1 MILLFLENF
10 FISLSAVF
18 ANKTRSILTALGIII
33 GVVSVTMMGTLISG
47 LDKTFES
54 SMSWLGKDILYVSRY
69 EWFGDMEWWEV
80 RNRPR
85 IRPEYVDKVK
95 ERSKYALAVAP
106 VMQRGASLSLGEKET
121 RTEIFG
127 TNEDYMETITTNIVQ
142 GRFFSKNEDRS
153 GARVTVIGDGIKEA
167 FFGDNDPIG
176 KYIKID
182 NIKFRVIGVLEKQG
196 KFLGLFSVD
205 KQAILP
211 IGAYNRIFSKRGWMR
226 LSIKIPENKIEEGFS
241 SSEIRPKVVPG
252 EYTARVNYEGLKLEE
267 KITVVGDNR
276 IKMPVDDYRKKLKAL
291 LTLRDLLSRTHKL
304 IDKVSFSADQLE
316 DLIKKLN
323 DASSQDSKDAM
334 KIHKKILEHKF
345 EFLMRP
351 PPSMTYRQKPRLREE
366 IRSLMSA
373 IDNTTNPP
381 TAPQIER
388 IASLIKEVD
397 EQEET
402 ILSNESE
409 LLNLNRKLS
418 SLPQIIY

>member
-10 FISLSAVF
+10 LISLSSIF

-54 SMSWLGKDILYVSRY
+54 SMSWLGKDILYISRY

-85 IRPEYVDKVK
+85 IRSEYVDKIK

-106 VMQRGASLSLGEKET
+106 VMQRGASLSMGEKET

-127 TNEDYMETITTNIVQ
+127 TNNDYMETITTNIVQ

-167 FFGDNDPIG
+167 FFGENDPIG

-182 NIKFRVIGVLEKQG
+182 NVKFRVIGVLEKQG

-211 IGAYNRIFSKRGWMR
+211 IGAYKRIFSKRGWMR
-226 LSIKIPENKIEEGFS
+226 LSIKIPENKIEEGLD
-241 SSEIRPKVVPG
+241 EISYVMRHL
-252 EYTARVNYEGLKLEE
+252 RGLKPNQKNDFAINQTKAFE
-267 KITVVGDNR
+267 KNYNTLKLAIGGTGTFIT
-276 IKMPVDDYRKKLKAL
+276 
-291 LTLRDLLSRTHKL
+291 LLSLIVGGIGVMNIMFVSVKERTKE
-304 IDKVSFSADQLE
+304 IGVRKA
-316 DLIKKLN
+316 IGATKG
-323 DASSQDSKDAM
+323 M
-334 KIHKKILEHKF
+334 ILGQ
-345 EFLMRP
+345 FLMEAV
-351 PPSMTYRQKPRLREE
+351 SICL
-366 IRSLMSA
+366 IAGLMG
-373 IDNTTNPP
+373 
-381 TAPQIER
+381 
-388 IASLIKEVD
+388 
-397 EQEET
+397 
-402 ILSNESE
+402 LSISYVLSI
-409 LLNLNRKLS
+409 LLNKIFPSTLDLGLAIFSILISIIVGVVSGAIPSYQAANLDPID
-418 SLPQIIY
+418 SLRYE

>member
-127 TNEDYMETITTNIVQ
+127 TNEDYMETITTNIAQ

-167 FFGDNDPIG
+167 FFGNSDPIG

-226 LSIKIPENKIEEGFS
+226 LSIKIPENKIEEGLDEIS
-241 SSEIRPKVVPG
+241 SVMRHIR
-252 EYTARVNYEGLKLEE
+252 GLKPNE
-267 KITVVGDNR
+267 KNDFAINQTKAFEKNYNTLKLAIGGTGTFITLLSLVVGGIGVMNIMFVSVKER
-276 IKMPVDDYRKKLKAL
+276 TREIGVRKAIGATKG
-291 LTLRDLLSRTHKL
+291 
-304 IDKVSFSADQLE
+304 
-316 DLIKKLN
+316 
-323 DASSQDSKDAM
+323 M
-334 KIHKKILEHKF
+334 ILGQ
-345 EFLMRP
+345 FLMEAVSICLIAGLIGLSISYVLSVLLNKIF
-351 PPSMTYRQKPRLREE
+351 PSTLDLGLAMFS
-366 IRSLMSA
+366 ILMSIAVGIISGA
-373 IDNTTNPP
+373 IPSYRAANLDP
-381 TAPQIER
+381 ID
-388 IASLIKEVD
+388 SLRYE
-397 EQEET
+397 
-402 ILSNESE
+402 
-409 LLNLNRKLS
+409 
-418 SLPQIIY
+418 

>member
-1 MILLFLENF
+1 MIQLFLENF
-10 FISLSAVF
+10 FISLAAVF
-18 ANKTRSILTALGIII
+18 ANKTRSMLTALGIII
-33 GVVSVTMMGTLISG
+33 GIVSVTMMGTLISG

-85 IRPEYVDKVK
+85 IRPEFVDKIR

-127 TNEDYMETITTNIVQ
+127 TNEDYMETITTNIIQ

-167 FFGDNDPIG
+167 FFGENDPINQ
-176 KYIKID
+176 YIKID

-226 LSIKIPENKIEEGFS
+226 LSIKIPENKIEEGLDEIS
-241 SSEIRPKVVPG
+241 SIMRHIR
-252 EYTARVNYEGLKLEE
+252 GLKPDQKNDFAINQTKAFE
-267 KITVVGDNR
+267 KNYNTLKLAIGGTGTFIT
-276 IKMPVDDYRKKLKAL
+276 
-291 LTLRDLLSRTHKL
+291 LLSLIVGGIGVMNIMFVSVKERTREIGVRKA
-304 IDKVSFSADQLE
+304 IGATKG
-316 DLIKKLN
+316 
-323 DASSQDSKDAM
+323 M
-334 KIHKKILEHKF
+334 ILGQ
-345 EFLMRP
+345 FLMEAVSICLIAGLIGLSISYILSVLLNEIF
-351 PPSMTYRQKPRLREE
+351 PSTLDLGLALFS
-366 IRSLMSA
+366 ILMSIIVGVISGVIPSYQA
-373 IDNTTNPP
+373 ANLDPID
-381 TAPQIER
+381 
-388 IASLIKEVD
+388 SLRYE
-397 EQEET
+397 
-402 ILSNESE
+402 
-409 LLNLNRKLS
+409 
-418 SLPQIIY
+418 

>member
-226 LSIKIPENKIEEGFS
+226 LSIKIPENKIEEGLDEIS
-241 SSEIRPKVVPG
+241 SVMRHIR
-252 EYTARVNYEGLKLEE
+252 GLKPNE
-267 KITVVGDNR
+267 KNDFAINQTKAFEKNYNTLKLAIGGTGTFITLLSLIVGGIGVMNIMFVSVKERTREIGVRKAIGATRGMILGQFLMEAVSICLIAGLIGLSISYVLSVLLNKIFPSTLDLGLAMFSILMSITVGVISGV
-276 IKMPVDDYRKKLKAL
+276 IPSYRAANLDPIDS
-291 LTLRDLLSRTHKL
+291 LRY
-304 IDKVSFSADQLE
+304 E
-316 DLIKKLN
+316 
-323 DASSQDSKDAM
+323 
-334 KIHKKILEHKF
+334 
-345 EFLMRP
+345 
-351 PPSMTYRQKPRLREE
+351 
-366 IRSLMSA
+366 
-373 IDNTTNPP
+373 
-381 TAPQIER
+381 
-388 IASLIKEVD
+388 
-397 EQEET
+397 
-402 ILSNESE
+402 
-409 LLNLNRKLS
+409 
-418 SLPQIIY
+418 